1 MNWDIIVMGFSLWN
15 CFTVPVAVCFDPPQL
30 NYRFFVIFN
39 YIVDFFFF
47 IDILISFRCV
57 VYDDKGEEI
66 VIDKE
71 MALDY
76 LQSTFIIDILATVP
90 FDLLFPKLNVEILG
104 ILKLG
109 RILRLSK
116 IIRYL
121 RTTNDIKASLRIF
134 KMVLF
139 LVIYLH
145 SYTCMWWWLALST
158 KTWMPPMD
166 TAFGVDFSI
175 YKKGFLRKYLV
186 SLLYAV
192 QVCLGSDN
200 FPTNTVET
208 AVAAIGLFVGG
219 LINANIFGELAMIFS
234 ELDRNTKAFQS
245 KIA

>member
-15 CFTVPVAVCFDPPQL
+15 CFTVPISVSFDPPQM
-30 NYRFFVIFN
+30 NDKFFVIFN
-39 YIVDFFFF
+39 YIVDLFFF

-66 VIDKE
+66 VTDKE

-76 LQSTFIIDILATVP
+76 LRSTFIIDILATVP
-90 FDLLFPKLNVEILG
+90 FDLIFPTLNVEILG

-145 SYTCMWWWLALST
+145 CYTCLWWWLALST
-158 KTWMPPMD
+158 KQWMPPMD
-166 TAFGVDFSI
+166 
-175 YKKGFLRKYLV
+175 
-186 SLLYAV
+186 
-192 QVCLGSDN
+192 
-200 FPTNTVET
+200 
-208 AVAAIGLFVGG
+208 
-219 LINANIFGELAMIFS
+219 
-234 ELDRNTKAFQS
+234 
-245 KIA
+245 